1 MSDRRR
7 ERVRR
12 GRTVHFP
19 QLPARDD
26 HRSALME
33 LSQELRI
40 HAEVRCAGCYV
51 SDVGWHESVCLTPDE
66 LNRLLSLLKGN
77 LLGP

>member
-1 MSDRRR
+1 
-7 ERVRR
+7 
-12 GRTVHFP
+12 
-19 QLPARDD
+19 
-26 HRSALME
+26 ME

-66 LNRLLSLLKGN
+66 LNRLLRLLDEDA
-77 LLGP
+77 P